1 MDKNRYSNT
10 NLTNLCGTVD
20 GTIKI
25 VNEYMEATIF
35 VHASRVDLAFSKGK
49 MIILGRKIRLAA
61 LQYIDRAK
69 EEQQD
74 DSPTEFIFSS
84 IPELENYKGLI
95 NVSIDFKDG
104 KESYISD
111 VDTID
116 KARAWEYI
124 GVKIINLA
132 GKNFLEAFYK

>member
-1 MDKNRYSNT
+1 MDKNRYTKT
-10 NLTNLCGTVD
+10 NLTNLYGTVD
-20 GTIKI
+20 GTIEI

-35 VHASRVDLAFSKGK
+35 VHARRVDLAFSKGK
-49 MIILGRKIRLAA
+49 MIILGRKIGLAA

-74 DSPTEFIFSS
+74 DSPTEFISS

-104 KESYISD
+104 KGSYIGD
-111 VDTID
+111 VYTID
-116 KARAWEYI
+116 KARAWKCI
-124 GVKIINLA
+124 GVKIMDLA
-132 GKNFLEAFYK
+132 SRNFLEVFYK